1 MAAVRALCAGRGCG
15 AAGGTTDERRGVC
28 GRVAAVLLLRRVRRV
43 LVLEVLERVW
53 RLAVHGAGGRDG
65 EDGGGRVEWSG
76 AEDRVALD
84 DGARAGWV
92 RRRRVQ
98 ALQESVERVL
108 RRGGARAGFRAALAV
123 VGEMRSQCA
132 GHFPRPLGRLHLG
145 KESALTAMRMQ
156 PEPWRL
162 RASSASSPFQSP
174 LSSRT
179 RLLEHTPP
187 RGSAPACSRPSSLR
201 HSDDSLA
208 AICSFFLRDRA
219 RERDLVSSARDTP
232 ICPKRRARIAV
243 RLARSGA

>member
-28 GRVAAVLLLRRVRRV
+28 GRVAAVLLRRRVRRV

-65 EDGGGRVEWSG
+65 EDGGGRVEWCG
-76 AEDRVALD
+76 AEDRIALD
-84 DGARAGWV
+84 DGARARWV

-123 VGEMRSQCA
+123 VGEMRSQSA

-162 RASSASSPFQSP
+162 RASSPFQSRH
-174 LSSRT
+174 SSRT
-179 RLLEHTPP
+179 RLLEHTRP
-187 RGSAPACSRPSSLR
+187 RGSAPAWSRLSSLR
-201 HSDDSLA
+201 HSDDLLA

-219 RERDLVSSARDTP
+219 RERDLVSSARHP